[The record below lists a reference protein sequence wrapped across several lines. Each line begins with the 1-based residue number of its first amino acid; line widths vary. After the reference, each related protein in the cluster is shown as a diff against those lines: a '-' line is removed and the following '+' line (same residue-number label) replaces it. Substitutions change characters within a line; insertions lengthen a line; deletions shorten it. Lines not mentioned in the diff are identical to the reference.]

1 MKIIITFIISLPIL
15 AGLDFLFLGYL
26 MKDYYFKLMSPVVTI
41 KFNLYFAF
49 LFYFFYLLGVFFF
62 VLYPN
67 LINSSLLKVFLSGAL
82 FGFICYMTYDLTNLA
97 TVKDWPVKLAVIDIL
112 WGSFVTGLVSA
123 IAYQIFFWMK

>member
-1 MKIIITFIISLPIL
+1 MKIIITFFISLPIL

-67 LINSSLLKVFLSGAL
+67 LVNSSLLKVFLTGTL

-97 TVKDWPVKLAVIDIL
+97 TLKDWPVKLAIIDIL
-112 WGSFVTGLVSA
+112 WGSFVTALVSA
-123 IAYQIFFWMK
+123 IAYQIFFWIK